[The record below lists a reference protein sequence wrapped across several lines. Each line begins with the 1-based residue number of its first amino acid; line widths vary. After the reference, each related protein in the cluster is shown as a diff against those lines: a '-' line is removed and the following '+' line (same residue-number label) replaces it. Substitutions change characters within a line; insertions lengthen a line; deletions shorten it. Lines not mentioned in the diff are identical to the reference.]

1 MIVATNIEPQ
11 YTESNEIIGI
21 TLEVQN
27 RGKEDKRAEIVVY
40 VSEKSQSITDNIFK
54 KKDSINIIT
63 TDIIPA
69 NSSQIIDVQLRK
81 RIILNRGV
89 VLYGVEIKEIVS

>member
-1 MIVATNIEPQ
+1 MIVATKIEPQ

-63 TDIIPA
+63 TDIILA
-69 NSSQIIDVQLRK
+69 NSSQLIDVQLRK

>member
-63 TDIIPA
+63 TDIILA